1 MEAVMEITQE
11 RLKELEACE
20 ELLMQILNDQTGME
34 TEYEELYPQLYACAM
49 GDTSLVK
56 SESEL

>member
-1 MEAVMEITQE
+1 MEITQE